1 MTQPPAHH
9 PALTQSA
16 HRLNIQ
22 RCTVLEYSRKAA
34 AEDEAADN
42 WEDDVDDWENEAD
55 ADAAA
60 ADGGEPAAAAAS
72 SEGAKG
78 TTTDSGGAK
87 ASSAADAA
95 GSGGGTMPPPVEP
108 WVSINPVMEE
118 QDAYKS
124 ALLSKHIED
133 DRDRCRFL
141 LKRFVGLLRR
151 RQRNRVPEFEVSMDT
166 SHLDTARKEL

>member
-1 MTQPPAHH
+1 M
-9 PALTQSA
+9 
-16 HRLNIQ
+16 
-22 RCTVLEYSRKAA
+22 
-34 AEDEAADN
+34 
-42 WEDDVDDWENEAD
+42 DDWENEAD

-60 ADGGEPAAAAAS
+60 AAGGEPAAAAAS

-78 TTTDSGGAK
+78 TTADPGGAT
-87 ASSAADAA
+87 ARSAADAA

-151 RQRNRVPEFEVSMDT
+151 RQRNRVPEFEVSENT
-166 SHLDTARKEL
+166 VVVYAAIKEFL